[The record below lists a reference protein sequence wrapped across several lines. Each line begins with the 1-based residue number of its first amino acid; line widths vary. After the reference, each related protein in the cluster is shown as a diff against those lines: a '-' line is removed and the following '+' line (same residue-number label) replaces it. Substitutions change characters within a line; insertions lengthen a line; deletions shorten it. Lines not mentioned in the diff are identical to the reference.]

1 MKRLLVPVFAVVSWS
16 LWADPSTVQV
26 KEASLYDKPSVI
38 SKFLGKLEYGTQLT
52 VLATQP
58 GWVQVK
64 SDQGTGWLRDQT
76 VTNKKLDLKTGG
88 QASGASA
95 TEVSLAGR
103 GFSEEIEK
111 GYKTKNPHLDYT
123 DVDKME
129 ALVLDESALALF
141 LQDGGVVPRGKK

>member
-1 MKRLLVPVFAVVSWS
+1 MKRLLVLVYALISWS

-38 SKFLGKLEYGTQLT
+38 SKFLGKVTYGTQLT
-52 VLATQP
+52 VLTTQP

-64 SDQGTGWLRDQT
+64 SEQGTGWLRDQT
-76 VTNKKLDLKTGG
+76 ITTKKLDLKEGG
-88 QASGASA
+88 QTSGASA

-103 GFSEEIEK
+103 GFSEEVEK
-111 GYKTKNPHLDYT
+111 GYKDKNPQLDYS

-129 ALVLDESALALF
+129 AQGIDEGPLVTF
-141 LQDGGVVPRGKK
+141 LQDGGVVPGGKK

>member
-1 MKRLLVPVFAVVSWS
+1 MKRLVVPVLALVSWS

-26 KEASLYDKPSVI
+26 REASLYEKPSAI
-38 SKFLGKLEYGTQLT
+38 SKFLGKLEYGAQLT

-76 VTNKKLDLKTGG
+76 VTTKKLDLKSGSQT
-88 QASGASA
+88 SGASA

-103 GFSEEIEK
+103 GFSEEVEK
-111 GYKTKNPHLDYT
+111 GYKDKNPQLDYA
-123 DVDKME
+123 DIDKME
-129 ALVLDESALALF
+129 AQGIDEAALVTF
-141 LQDGGVVPRGKK
+141 LQDGGVVPGGKK